1 MKRAVAIARG
11 EVQSVGYRD
20 IIKKTA
26 RRLGVTGQVRNLM
39 PYDVE
44 IIAEADEEVLTGFI
58 EAINIQKYPVFVEDL
73 NVRWDTGTGEY
84 DYFDIIRGNWQDEL
98 FERMDLAG
106 AMMYRSVGLAEES
119 VALGKETVGLSKES
133 VALSKES
140 VALSKESVALGKE
153 TVALS
158 KESVGLSKESVA
170 LSKESVALGKET
182 VGLSKES
189 VALSKESVA
198 LSKESVALSKE
209 SVALS
214 KES

>member
-1 MKRAVAIARG
+1 MKRAVAIARE

-26 RRLGVTGQVRNLM
+26 RRPGVTGQVRNLM

-84 DYFDIIRGNWQDEL
+84 DYFDIIRGNRQDEL

-106 AMMYRSVGLAEES
+106 AMMYRSLT
-119 VALGKETVGLSKES
+119 LGE
-133 VALSKES
+133 
-140 VALSKESVALGKE
+140 E

-158 KESVGLSKESVA
+158 KESVS
-170 LSKESVALGKET
+170 LGRER

-189 VALSKESVA
+189 VSIGREMLVKQDLTIDEIRNLRKDTKPYMDDKFRVIEKKLHNIEEALKKEGILV
-198 LSKESVALSKE
+198 
-209 SVALS
+209 
-214 KES
+214 

>member
-1 MKRAVAIARG
+1 MKRVVAIASG

-58 EAINIQKYPVFVEDL
+58 DAIKIQKYPVFVEHL
-73 NVRWDTGTGEY
+73 NVRWETGTGEY

-106 AMMYRSVGLAEES
+106 GMMYRSLELSEES
-119 VALGKETVGLSKES
+119 VAQG
-133 VALSKES
+133 
-140 VALSKESVALGKE
+140 KESVALGKE
-153 TVALS
+153 SVAQ
-158 KESVGLSKESVA
+158 GKESVA
-170 LSKESVALGKET
+170 QGKESVSIGREMLVKQDQTIDEIHSLRKDIKPYMNDKFGVIEKKLHNIEEALKKEGIL
-182 VGLSKES
+182 V
-189 VALSKESVA
+189 
-198 LSKESVALSKE
+198 
-209 SVALS
+209 
-214 KES
+214 